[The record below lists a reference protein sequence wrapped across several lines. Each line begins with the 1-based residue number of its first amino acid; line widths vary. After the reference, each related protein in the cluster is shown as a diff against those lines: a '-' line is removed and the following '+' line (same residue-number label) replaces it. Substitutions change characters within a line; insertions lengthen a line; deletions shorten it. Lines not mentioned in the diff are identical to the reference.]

1 MGAWGY
7 GLFQSDA
14 DLDKVD
20 EISDEA
26 GKLAKD
32 PKFTFWY
39 PENKD
44 EVVGKLNNGLYHQ
57 LLQQFQGKKWDHGV
71 SNSYLLGALPP
82 RETLQLIAT
91 NSCHVGGLHDGS
103 DHEARCYHSGRRP

>member
-14 DLDKVD
+14 DLDVME

-32 PKFTFWY
+32 SNFTFWY
-39 PENKD
+39 PENEK
-44 EVVGKLNNGLYHQ
+44 EVVEKLNSGLYHQ
-57 LLQQFQGKKWDHGV
+57 LLELFQKKWGHGV
-71 SNSYLLGALPP
+71 SAPITWLWHTSKCWLF
-82 RETLQLIAT
+82 
-91 NSCHVGGLHDGS
+91 H
-103 DHEARCYHSGRRP
+103 

>member
-14 DLDKVD
+14 DLDVME

-32 PKFTFWY
+32 PDFTFWY
-39 PENKD
+39 PEKEK
-44 EVVGKLNNGLYHQ
+44 EVVEKLNSGLYHQ
-57 LLQQFQGKKWDHGV
+57 LLVLFQQKKWDHGV
-71 SNSYLLGALPP
+71 SAPIPTIP
-82 RETLQLIAT
+82 RTAAFFFKASLSFFIPA
-91 NSCHVGGLHDGS
+91 D
-103 DHEARCYHSGRRP
+103 